1 MIGLCITA
9 FLCFL
14 IHVVNYDLLGKGGGG
29 GTTIVDV
36 IWINGKRGEVGFFLF
51 LGLGAVIKWS

>member
-14 IHVVNYDLLGKGGGG
+14 IHVVNYDLLGKGGG
-29 GTTIVDV
+29 TTIVDI